1 MVKPQQVQGIWY
13 TQNFLKTLQ
22 YDWSQCYQPVVIQAA
37 GWALSNWEDGCGPG
51 VGGYGAL
58 VEGKVEDVGKNS
70 KQFTGPCSKSPP
82 RDVICS
88 CCLTG
93 MKG

>member
-1 MVKPQQVQGIWY
+1 MSGIAK
-13 TQNFLKTLQ
+13 TLKTLR

-58 VEGKVEDVGKNS
+58 VE
-70 KQFTGPCSKSPP
+70 
-82 RDVICS
+82 
-88 CCLTG
+88 
-93 MKG
+93 